1 MSRLRLLVMLIFTL
15 SLLTACGTESAT
27 KPTVTPPATA
37 QSESL
42 QPRATVTPASST
54 SAATSEPPSSTAPA
68 TAVPAVTTL
77 APASATQWTRILAI
91 EEPRLQGAD
100 VKLVQQRLLDL
111 GYAEVGEA
119 DGIFGPKT
127 ANGVIMFQLG
137 NNLPQSN
144 VVDEQTWN
152 RLFSDQAFGYPND
165 AAGSDER
172 IIYLKPDGV
181 TVASIKPDGS
191 DEQPVFTAELG
202 EGDIIASIN
211 VDPTGSSIAYTTY
224 NTIYDDVSNV
234 YIRALD
240 GTLISSHPN
249 LSGVI
254 WSPDG
259 SRFLAYVLLPS
270 GDPTVVILDALA
282 ADAANPIAQF
292 PSYYPANWYPDG
304 NGVLLSLGNLYRYD
318 LASGEMSQ
326 ITNLPTEGEASW
338 SIGDAH
344 VSPDGNRIYF
354 YAGQTKNLGASGNGM
369 QWWIMPSAGGS
380 AGCSLRFEG
389 CGEPVAFTAP
399 NGNGIG
405 AFAFNASGNVFAY
418 SERSHDSA
426 CASAENVFVRTTADE
441 ESPRAAFGTNAAAA
455 DGQEVR
461 GLAWDASGT
470 RLVLG
475 YTAYRCSADFGQQFN
490 QPPGIYVWNI
500 GETGEPTRIADGSYP
515 IWVK

>member
-15 SLLTACGTESAT
+15 SVLTACGTESAT

-77 APASATQWTRILAI
+77 APASAPQWMRPLAL
-91 EEPRLQGAD
+91 EQPRLQGAD

-127 ANGVIMFQLG
+127 ANGVILFQLG

-152 RLFSDQAFGYPND
+152 RLFSDEALSYAND
-165 AAGSDER
+165 SAASSGR
-172 IIYLKPDGV
+172 IVYLKPDGR
-181 TVASIKPDGS
+181 TVVSINPDGE
-191 DEQPVFTAELG
+191 DEQPLPIVLDEDQQIYNISA
-202 EGDIIASIN
+202 
-211 VDPTGSSIAYTTY
+211 DPTGTY
-224 NTIYDDVSNV
+224 MGWTVSMTNSEE
-234 YIRALD
+234 IDLHILKTD
-240 GTLISSHPN
+240 GTLLSTYSSATQPR
-249 LSGVI
+249 

-259 SRFLAYVLLPS
+259 TRYVANVLTQS
-270 GDPTVVILDALA
+270 GDVLMIVMATEREDEAG
-282 ADAANPIAQF
+282 PIAQF
-292 PSYYPANWYPDG
+292 PGYAAAWSADG
-304 NGVLLSLGNLYRYD
+304 STIIFVNDNTIYTYNLE
-318 LASGEMSQ
+318 SGETIQ
-326 ITNLPTEGEASW
+326 VTNLPIEGDDGWEIGEA
-338 SIGDAH
+338 H
-344 VSPDGNRIYF
+344 FSPDGKRIYF
-354 YAGQTKNLGASGNGM
+354 YAGQRQNLGVSGNGM

-399 NGNGIG
+399 NGNGVG
-405 AFAFNASGNVFAY
+405 EFAFNSSGGVFAY
-418 SERSHDSA
+418 EEGFHLSA
-426 CASAENVFVRTTADE
+426 CASSQNVFVRTTADE

-455 DGQEVR
+455 DGREVR

-470 RLVLG
+470 RLVIG
-475 YTAYRCSADFGQQFN
+475 FAPYRCSADFGQQFN
-490 QPPGIYVWNI
+490 DPPGIYVWNI

-515 IWVK
+515 VWIK